1 MNINRTY
8 SSPKFYKNRNGY
20 TPDMVVL
27 HHTAG
32 NVLMPAINWHIYPK
46 EGPSSNFMMDLDGTV
61 YELVPIQHGAWCNGT
76 SNSPT
81 DKLYYGKAT
90 SEIVKSRNY
99 NANYYTVSIEVVG
112 TGGAY
117 TKAQVAALIELIKY
131 IKSEI
136 KRLYGK
142 DLVVDRQHIIGHYE
156 VSPIT
161 KPICGKNVQYDEIIA
176 GVNGVAVTPT
186 VSTTPT
192 ASKIYRVQVG
202 AFGVKANADK
212 YAAELKGKGY
222 SVITALDG
230 KIYRVQVGA
239 FSVRA
244 NADKLA
250 KELQGKGYKTIIK
263 EA

>member
-8 SSPKFYKNRNGY
+8 SSPKFYTNRNGY

-46 EGPSSNFMMDLDGTV
+46 DGPSSNFMMDLDGTV

-90 SEIVKSRNY
+90 SGIVKSRNY

-117 TKAQVAALIELIKY
+117 TQAQVAALIELIKY

-142 DLVVDRQHIIGHYE
+142 DLIVDRQHIIGHYE

-161 KPICGKNVQYDEIIA
+161 KPICGKNVQYNEIIA

-186 VSTTPT
+186 PPT
-192 ASKIYRVQVG
+192 ASKVYRVQAG
-202 AFGVKANADK
+202 AFTVKSLAIALRDK
-212 YAAELKGKGY
+212 LIKDGYKKSLVVTEGKNY
-222 SVITALDG
+222 H
-230 KIYRVQVGA
+230 VQVGSFTIKSGAIA
-239 FSVRA
+239 FE
-244 NADKLA
+244 